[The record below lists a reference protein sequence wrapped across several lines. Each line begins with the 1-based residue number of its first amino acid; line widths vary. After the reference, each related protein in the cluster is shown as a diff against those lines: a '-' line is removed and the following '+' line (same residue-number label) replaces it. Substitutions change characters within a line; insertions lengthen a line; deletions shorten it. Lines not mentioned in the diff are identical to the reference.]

1 MKKTNTSIWHLVTII
16 FFGFSSFI
24 NAQSLE
30 MAKNIDPRLV
40 GTWAGSEKDQQIEGV
55 SKEWE
60 MTRKKD
66 GTFVLDFKAISQD
79 EVEEFT
85 EEGTWWTDKNNF
97 YEYHENSDKTDS
109 YTFEVLNDNEIKFE
123 MTSSEVDFN
132 EPNYTFVDKRKTP
145 NTEIAK
151 DGSSIKDAIKV
162 KSVTEEYAYVRNN
175 CDDCKLLGQALLFE
189 NGKPYD
195 RINVKNKEGKE
206 ISYYFDISS
215 FFGKF

>member
-60 MTRKKD
+60 MTRKED

-175 CDDCKLLGQALLFE
+175 CDDCTLLGQALLFE